1 MKFIDKL
8 IKEKNDTESKNIVKI
23 IKGSTVA
30 IIITLL
36 GLLIYSVI
44 LASTEIGEN
53 TINYVVIG
61 ISALSILIGSI
72 ISVSKIAKNGMLNGA
87 IVGGIYIVIIYLLSS
102 IINLNFDI
110 NSNSI
115 ILIFFSMVAGM
126 LGGVI
131 DKRLIFSDR

>member
-110 NSNSI
+110 N
-115 ILIFFSMVAGM
+115 IF
-126 LGGVI
+126 
-131 DKRLIFSDR
+131 

>member
-87 IVGGIYIVIIYLLSS
+87 IVGGIYIVILYLLSS

-131 DKRLIFSDR
+131 GVNIKK

>member
-115 ILIFFSMVAGM
+115 ILISFSMAAGM

-131 DKRLIFSDR
+131 GVNIKK

>member
-72 ISVSKIAKNGMLNGA
+72 ISVSKIDKNGMLNGA

-131 DKRLIFSDR
+131 GVNIKK

>member
-36 GLLIYSVI
+36 GLIIYSVI
-44 LASTEIGEN
+44 LASTGIGEN

-72 ISVSKIAKNGMLNGA
+72 ISVSKIAKKGMLNGA
-87 IVGGIYIVIIYLLSS
+87 IVGGVYIVIIYLLSS

-115 ILIFFSMVAGM
+115 ILIAFSMVAGM

-131 DKRLIFSDR
+131 GVNIKK

>member
-36 GLLIYSVI
+36 GLIIYSVI

-61 ISALSILIGSI
+61 ISALIILIGSI

-131 DKRLIFSDR
+131 GVNIKK

>member
-1 MKFIDKL
+1 M
-8 IKEKNDTESKNIVKI
+8 
-23 IKGSTVA
+23 
-30 IIITLL
+30 
-36 GLLIYSVI
+36 
-44 LASTEIGEN
+44 
-53 TINYVVIG
+53 VIG

-115 ILIFFSMVAGM
+115 ILISFSMVAGM

-131 DKRLIFSDR
+131 GVNIKK

>member
-61 ISALSILIGSI
+61 ISVLSILIGSI
-72 ISVSKIAKNGMLNGA
+72 ISVSKIAKKGMLNGA
-87 IVGGIYIVIIYLLSS
+87 IVGGVYIVIIYLLSS

-115 ILIFFSMVAGM
+115 ILIAFSMVAGM

-131 DKRLIFSDR
+131 GVNIKK

>member
-53 TINYVVIG
+53 TINYVLIG

-131 DKRLIFSDR
+131 GVNIKK

>member
-87 IVGGIYIVIIYLLSS
+87 MVGGIYIVIIYLLSS
-102 IINLNFDI
+102 IINLNFYI

-131 DKRLIFSDR
+131 GVNIKK

>member
-72 ISVSKIAKNGMLNGA
+72 IRVSKIDKNGMLNGA

-131 DKRLIFSDR
+131 GVNIKK

>member
-30 IIITLL
+30 IIITLW

-131 DKRLIFSDR
+131 GVNIKK

>member
-110 NSNSI
+110 NSYSI
-115 ILIFFSMVAGM
+115 ILISFSMVAGM

-131 DKRLIFSDR
+131 GVNIKK

>member
-115 ILIFFSMVAGM
+115 ILISFSMVAGM

-131 DKRLIFSDR
+131 GVNIKK

>member
-87 IVGGIYIVIIYLLSS
+87 IVGGIYIVIIYLISS

-131 DKRLIFSDR
+131 GVNIKK

>member
-23 IKGSTVA
+23 IKGSIVA

-36 GLLIYSVI
+36 GLLIYSII

-72 ISVSKIAKNGMLNGA
+72 ISVSKIAKKGMLNGA
-87 IVGGIYIVIIYLLSS
+87 IVGGIYIIIIYLLSS
-102 IINLNFDI
+102 IINLKFDI

-115 ILIFFSMVAGM
+115 ILMSFSMVAGM

-131 DKRLIFSDR
+131 GVNIKK

>member
-61 ISALSILIGSI
+61 ISVLSILIGSI

-115 ILIFFSMVAGM
+115 ILISFSMVAGM

-131 DKRLIFSDR
+131 GVNIKK

>member
-8 IKEKNDTESKNIVKI
+8 NKEKNDTESKNIVKI

-72 ISVSKIAKNGMLNGA
+72 ISVSKIAKKGMLNGA
-87 IVGGIYIVIIYLLSS
+87 IVGGVYIVIIYLLSS

-115 ILIFFSMVAGM
+115 ILIAFSMVAGM

-131 DKRLIFSDR
+131 GVNIKK

>member
-1 MKFIDKL
+1 MKFIYKL

-131 DKRLIFSDR
+131 GVNIKK

>member
-53 TINYVVIG
+53 TINYVFIG

-87 IVGGIYIVIIYLLSS
+87 IVGGIYIVILYLLSS

-131 DKRLIFSDR
+131 GVNIKK

>member
-44 LASTEIGEN
+44 LASTERGEN

-131 DKRLIFSDR
+131 GVNIKK

>member
-23 IKGSTVA
+23 IKVSTVA

-53 TINYVVIG
+53 TINYVLIG

-87 IVGGIYIVIIYLLSS
+87 IVGGIYIVILYLLSS

-131 DKRLIFSDR
+131 GVNIKK

>member
-72 ISVSKIAKNGMLNGA
+72 ISVSKIAKNGMLNGS

-115 ILIFFSMVAGM
+115 ILISFSMVAGM

-131 DKRLIFSDR
+131 GVNIKK

>member
-53 TINYVVIG
+53 TINYVLIG

-87 IVGGIYIVIIYLLSS
+87 IVGGIYIVILYLLSS

-131 DKRLIFSDR
+131 GVNIKK

>member
-44 LASTEIGEN
+44 LASKEIGEN

-102 IINLNFDI
+102 IINLNFYI

-131 DKRLIFSDR
+131 GVNIKK

>member
-8 IKEKNDTESKNIVKI
+8 IKEKNDTESKNIVKV

-115 ILIFFSMVAGM
+115 ILISFSMVAGM

-131 DKRLIFSDR
+131 GVNIKK

>member
-131 DKRLIFSDR
+131 GVNIKK

>member
-8 IKEKNDTESKNIVKI
+8 IKEKNDPESKNIVKI

-53 TINYVVIG
+53 TINYVLIG

-87 IVGGIYIVIIYLLSS
+87 IVGGIYIVILYLLSS

-131 DKRLIFSDR
+131 GVNIKK

>member
-30 IIITLL
+30 IIITLM

-72 ISVSKIAKNGMLNGA
+72 ISVSKIAQKGMLNGA
-87 IVGGIYIVIIYLLSS
+87 IVGGVYIVIIYLLSS

-115 ILIFFSMVAGM
+115 ILIAFSMVAGM

-131 DKRLIFSDR
+131 GVNIKK

>member
-72 ISVSKIAKNGMLNGA
+72 ISVSKIAKKGMLNGA
-87 IVGGIYIVIIYLLSS
+87 IVGGVYIVIIYLLSS

-115 ILIFFSMVAGM
+115 ILIAFSMVAGM

-131 DKRLIFSDR
+131 GVNIKK

>member
-131 DKRLIFSDR
+131 GVNINK

>member
-1 MKFIDKL
+1 MFRI
-8 IKEKNDTESKNIVKI
+8 KNIVKI

-72 ISVSKIAKNGMLNGA
+72 ISVSKIAKKGMLNGA
-87 IVGGIYIVIIYLLSS
+87 IVGGVYIVIIYLLSS

-115 ILIFFSMVAGM
+115 ILIAFSMVAGM

-131 DKRLIFSDR
+131 GVNIKK

>member
-102 IINLNFDI
+102 IINLNFYI

-131 DKRLIFSDR
+131 GVNIKK

>member
-23 IKGSTVA
+23 IKGSTIA

-115 ILIFFSMVAGM
+115 ILISFSMVAGM

-131 DKRLIFSDR
+131 GVNIKK